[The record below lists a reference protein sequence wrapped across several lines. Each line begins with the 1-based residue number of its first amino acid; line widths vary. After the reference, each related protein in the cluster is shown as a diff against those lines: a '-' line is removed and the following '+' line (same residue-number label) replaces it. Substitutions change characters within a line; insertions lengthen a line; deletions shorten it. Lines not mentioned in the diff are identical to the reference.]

1 MPVQDGQS
9 LRSDNLVQNQGLFS
23 FLALRVL
30 ALGHSIPLTMTPTNQ
45 SKRIHYARL
54 YRTTSFTLNKILF
67 FYYPFF
73 RFDVTIAVESGFF
86 YRKCIKILFF
96 SF

>member
-23 FLALRVL
+23 FLAMRVL
-30 ALGHSIPLTMTPTNQ
+30 ALGHSIPLTMTPPNQ

-73 RFDVTIAVESGFF
+73 RFDVTIAVESGFLSEI
-86 YRKCIKILFF
+86 Y
-96 SF
+96 